1 MKIVQATLEQL
12 SDAASLFEQYRMF
25 YKQEPNPS
33 GAEEFIRDRLLNKDS
48 DIFLGYK
55 DDVCLGFMQIY
66 RCWDSVSMTKL
77 VFLYDLF
84 VVPKARKHGI
94 AEELIDRAKRLAKD
108 IDAGMIMLQTH
119 DKSSNPAIPV
129 YEHNGFEKDTEFI
142 VYNYV
147 LKESS

>member
-1 MKIVQATLEQL
+1 MKIVQATLAQL
-12 SDAASLFEQYRMF
+12 SDAASLFEQYRLF

-33 GAEEFIRDRLLNKDS
+33 AAEKFIKDRLLNKDS

-84 VVPKARKHGI
+84 VVPKARKHGL
-94 AEELIDRAKRLAKD
+94 AGELISRAKKLAKD
-108 IDAGMIMLQTH
+108 IEASMIMLQTH

-129 YEHNGFEKDTEFI
+129 YEDNGFEKDTEFI
-142 VYNYV
+142 VYNYL
-147 LKESS
+147 LKEGS